1 MNFGGIYLGVRKAWS
16 VIKDV
21 ASANID
27 MIEANNLF
35 EVSMGKVVDQYG
47 NLNESASEYYT
58 RALKF
63 QNEMNERLATNR
75 SELMKYQA
83 MYFSMFKSQGID
95 KESSYK
101 MSENLTKAGYDIAS
115 LYNLTVDEAMT
126 KIKSGIAGQVEPLRT
141 IGIDISESALTKVIR
156 NAGISDRSVQQ
167 LSYAEKEVARYIS
180 IIEQA
185 GQAQGDFAKTFEQ
198 PANQIRVFKNQLL
211 ELKQVAGAFI
221 TNTFGGII
229 VYANAIIMTIK
240 EIIKSFATLLGYDLT
255 SGGTNLS
262 ETMGVDDLNA
272 GLSSGIGKAKEL
284 KKQLMGFDEINN
296 IEPQNKSGG
305 SGGGVTGGIDNKLL
319 ESLKEWENRM
329 GTLTGKAQQIRD
341 KMLEWLGF
349 KRDDDGTWKLGEG
362 YTKLELIKDI
372 VIAIGL
378 GILGWK
384 MKNFIADL
392 IKAIIKAGGL
402 LGIVKSLKT
411 QLGGAIGMISIYFYI
426 DGLKGLLDGELTKEN
441 LMKAFG
447 SSVGLGVSAGMLTG
461 NWKLALVIAV
471 AGISFSGGVA
481 IGDWLKQH
489 YQDSI
494 TWYIDKFDLDLNEDS
509 LVEQVLKVTG
519 IILGTIGDAILDG
532 VNILWDS
539 LPQWGKTTW
548 RVVIGILTGGLTEI
562 VILLVKNWN
571 KISKFF
577 KVDIPNFFSQ
587 TIPKWFEDHVF
598 PWFTWEK
605 WAGIGE
611 NVKNGLADKWN
622 EFKDWWANTAI
633 VQWWE
638 NHVAPW
644 FTKEKWGQKAQE
656 AKNSLQEKWN
666 EFKENFK
673 PFSDWFNKHVAPWFT
688 KEKWLDLAVKSK
700 DSVVSTWDS
709 FKNSFNPISDWF
721 NNKVAPWFTWE
732 KWRQL
737 GSNAVQAIQNAFSNF
752 NFKIKLP
759 HFTWS
764 SQPANGWIAN
774 VLSALNLPTSL
785 PKLNVSWYASG
796 GMPDMGEIFVAREA
810 GPEMVGRIGNKTT
823 VANNDQIVTA
833 IKQGVYEAV
842 RSAMPN
848 GSAVRLDIRADEGI
862 IVKKASEGFAEY
874 VMQTGELPF
883 PVPVG

>member
-1 MNFGGIYLGVRKAWS
+1 MNFGGIYLGVKKAWS

-21 ASANID
+21 AGAHID
-27 MIEANNLF
+27 MIETNNLF

-255 SGGTNLS
+255 SGGTSLS
-262 ETMGVDDLNA
+262 DTVGVDDLNA

-296 IEPQNKSGG
+296 IEPQNQSGG

-329 GTLTGKAQQIRD
+329 GNITGKAQEIRD
-341 KMLEWLGF
+341 RMLEWLGVT
-349 KRDDDGTWKLGEG
+349 DGS
-362 YTKLELIKDI
+362 YDNLIKIWEIVKAIGVAFLAWKVSSSITALLKGLEIISLGQAFKISFGITLALTGIYLLYKGIERLLNGDI
-372 VIAIGL
+372 DVYSILETAIGAGATTLGFVTALKGIMTTMPIGTAFRISFGITLALAGVSMEYDTVKKMLEGDISLATILQGTGSAFLVGL
-378 GILGWK
+378 GIALATG
-384 MKNFIADL
+384 NVVAGL
-392 IKAIIKAGGL
+392 IGTAGVL
-402 LGIVKSLKT
+402 AFNLGI
-411 QLGGAIGMISIYFYI
+411 
-426 DGLKGLLDGELTKEN
+426 E
-441 LMKAFG
+441 
-447 SSVGLGVSAGMLTG
+447 
-461 NWKLALVIAV
+461 
-471 AGISFSGGVA
+471 
-481 IGDWLKQH
+481 
-489 YQDSI
+489 
-494 TWYIDKFDLDLNEDS
+494 
-509 LVEQVLKVTG
+509 
-519 IILGTIGDAILDG
+519 
-532 VNILWDS
+532 
-539 LPQWGKTTW
+539 
-548 RVVIGILTGGLTEI
+548 IGIALKKVDWQKI
-562 VILLVKNWN
+562 WN
-571 KISKFF
+571 KITKACETAWESVEKFF
-577 KVDIPNFFSQ
+577 KESVPNWWNEN
-587 TIPKWFEDHVF
+587 IA
-598 PWFTWEK
+598 PWFTVEK
-605 WAGIGE
+605 WQEIGE
-611 NVKNGLADKWN
+611 NMKQGLSNKWN
-622 EFKDWWANTAI
+622 EFKEWWGNTAM
-633 VQWWE
+633 VQWWDE
-638 NHVAPW
+638 NVAPW
-644 FTKEKWGQKAQE
+644 FTKEKWEEASEKALSGIDTKFGE
-656 AKNSLQEKWN
+656 W
-666 EFKENFK
+666 KENFK
-673 PFSDWFNKHVAPWFT
+673 P
-688 KEKWLDLAVKSK
+688 
-700 DSVVSTWDS
+700 
-709 FKNSFNPISDWF
+709 ISDWWD
-721 NNKVAPWFTWE
+721 KHVAPWFTWE
-732 KWRQL
+732 KWSETAETAKKALETKWNEWKNNFNPVQDWWNTKIAPWFTWERWKRL
-737 GSNAVQAIQNAFSNF
+737 GIDAVNGMQNAFSNF

-764 SQPANGWIAN
+764 SQPASGWIAN